1 MILFPFVALASAL
14 KPRQGRAGTPSFAA
28 GTHITHQ
35 RYSTLL
41 FLARAFDWP
50 KHSPYF
56 LYVLRFQLINVSFQL
71 INLSGTFVLFTLLGR
86 MACKCGHILLLESSD
101 TLLYMTC
108 EIKGDPSLKR
118 LGWIQH
124 ATMAVLTDTKD
135 IVSFHLCT
143 FVYWWYKII

>member
-1 MILFPFVALASAL
+1 M
-14 KPRQGRAGTPSFAA
+14 
-28 GTHITHQ
+28 
-35 RYSTLL
+35 
-41 FLARAFDWP
+41 
-50 KHSPYF
+50 
-56 LYVLRFQLINVSFQL
+56 INVSFQL

-124 ATMAVLTDTKD
+124 VTMAVLTDTKD
-135 IVSFHLCT
+135 IVSFHLCILYIDDT
-143 FVYWWYKII
+143 KLFNVYFHDYI